1 MSSAPTATSTTELRL
16 HSAPPNPWHLPSHDR
31 VDQGGE
37 NSQTRGG
44 LGPPTRLQN
53 PNSVGR
59 WIWSYPQGSSLGLFA
74 DSPELTRD
82 GCSISRYP
90 LQASVRNPPSVSP
103 SQSRASSFPLQ
114 SLRGEH
120 PEDPSCIGAPC
131 FLRSPEQG
139 THPKSLPT
147 CLHPSAHEIPW
158 NGHMTAGPCSCHAL
172 RALIACPSPFL
183 TPQNCHPPAAA
194 QMRPWAPPLLTIS
207 DTWASVG
214 SAHVPQHRGDRQDGA
229 PFLACPRLCHAHYSI
244 ISLQVPG
251 QLRSSCPSP
260 PPVKISSAS
269 FLRKTVVS
277 WGLFGAFPP
286 PLPHVPKVST
296 SLR

>member
-1 MSSAPTATSTTELRL
+1 MFYFQVPFAGLSQESTQCLPFTKQSLLLSTTVPEGR
-16 HSAPPNPWHLPSHDR
+16 AP
-31 VDQGGE
+31 
-37 NSQTRGG
+37 RG
-44 LGPPTRLQN
+44 PIMHR
-53 PNSVGR
+53 
-59 WIWSYPQGSSLGLFA
+59 SSL
-74 DSPELTRD
+74 
-82 GCSISRYP
+82 
-90 LQASVRNPPSVSP
+90 
-103 SQSRASSFPLQ
+103 FP
-114 SLRGEH
+114 R
-120 PEDPSCIGAPC
+120 
-131 FLRSPEQG
+131 RSPEQG

-207 DTWASVG
+207 DTWASVA